1 MICLICRKAQLL
13 DGFVSLNFERDEF
26 RTVINLVPAQVCPAC
41 GEAYLEEQ
49 VTEQVL
55 SQAEQILHEGTVDS
69 IQNYA

>member
-26 RTVINLVPAQVCPAC
+26 RTVINLVPVQICPAC
-41 GEAYLEEQ
+41 GESYLDEQ

-55 SQAEQILHEGTVDS
+55 SLAEKILHEGIVDS
-69 IQNYA
+69 VQDYA